1 MRFMMFMLPN
11 ISEEEWQ
18 QGPTEEA
25 AKTMSKYN
33 ESLEKA
39 GVLLEGEGLHSQGEG
54 VRVVF
59 EKGKPHVVDG
69 PFTEAKEAVG
79 GYWLIQTKSR
89 DEAVEWAKR
98 VPAVDDGTFTIE
110 VRQLHELEDFPEEV
124 RKHLRSGS

>member
-11 ISEEEWQ
+11 ISEEEWR

-25 AKTMSKYN
+25 AKPMSKYN

-39 GVLLEGEGLHSQGEG
+39 GVLLDVNGLHSQGEG
-54 VRVVF
+54 ARVVF
-59 EKGKPHVVDG
+59 EQGKSHVVDG

-89 DEAVEWAKR
+89 DEAIEWAKR
-98 VPAVDDGTFTIE
+98 VPAVHESFTIE
-110 VRQLHELEDFPEEV
+110 VRQVFDAEDLPEEV
-124 RKHLRSGS
+124 QRYATPGS